1 MNERAESNCTGR
13 SAPRDHGAAMVEF
26 AFILPILVLLLVGI
40 IEFGRAYSAQ
50 VSIQGAAREGARA
63 LALGESNAVVDA
75 AVNGAAGSASVT
87 AINKTACPANSTGT
101 STSYATVTVNATFTF
116 SIPFINLGTR
126 TLNAT
131 ARMRCGL

>member
-1 MNERAESNCTGR
+1 MIESTDTDCSGR

-40 IEFGRAYSAQ
+40 IQFGLAYSAQ

-63 LALGESNAVVDA
+63 LALGEPNNVVDA
-75 AVNGAAGSASVT
+75 AVYGAAGSATVT
-87 AINKTACPANSTGT
+87 AINKSGCPTPPDS
-101 STSYATVTVNATFTF
+101 SKSATVTVNATFTF

-126 TLNAT
+126 TFYAT